1 MSIISLMNIPKK
13 IAISTIITSILAWMI
28 LEGIGLLI
36 NMALRPKMNI
46 TLLIML
52 VVGLAILIT
61 SYTIDNIRKN
71 HQKKFKLILYILVEF
86 LFIIL
91 MVFICYMFFINI
103 PLETVVD
110 EGLKIETLTDSFI
123 TSDYNLFYYRH

>member
-1 MSIISLMNIPKK
+1 MNITKK

>member
-1 MSIISLMNIPKK
+1 MNIPKK

>member
-1 MSIISLMNIPKK
+1 MSIISLMNITKK